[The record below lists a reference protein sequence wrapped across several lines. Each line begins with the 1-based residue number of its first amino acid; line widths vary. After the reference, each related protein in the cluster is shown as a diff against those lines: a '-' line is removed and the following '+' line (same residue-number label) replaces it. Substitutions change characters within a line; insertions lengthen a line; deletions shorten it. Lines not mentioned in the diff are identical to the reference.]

1 MERLV
6 SASARSVCTAPVA
19 RRGMLTSFVHGSIG
33 SPYTD
38 CLGGDDILCGVLGS
52 NGQGLD
58 IIASG
63 LPTRP
68 IHSLLDGYEV
78 KPSEV
83 KAIVQESLIICESS
97 PIR

>member
-1 MERLV
+1 
-6 SASARSVCTAPVA
+6 
-19 RRGMLTSFVHGSIG
+19 MLTSFVHGSIG

-38 CLGGDDILCGVLGS
+38 CLGGDDILFGVLGS
-52 NGQGLD
+52 NGQGLEKNMM
-58 IIASG
+58 ASCQ
-63 LPTRP
+63 PTRP

-78 KPSEV
+78 KPFEV